1 MSEPKRTRLVFLGF
15 TDEQLAR
22 TVLEVIKKGTA
33 DKDIVV
39 GDWALVTKL
48 EGGKIDV
55 TTNRS
60 TDPGAARGGAV
71 GGAAG
76 LVLATL
82 AGPVGLGAVVAGAAI
97 GAVTAAVRDSG
108 LKNDDV
114 ETVSVYMAPG
124 RTGIMVS
131 MPLAEADRWD
141 AFVASHVEFASSDK
155 RHVADIVPG
164 RTFEQA
170 IEEYRVNVDSQL

>member
-15 TDEQLAR
+15 PDELLAK
-22 TVLEVIKKGTA
+22 TVLEVIKKGRS
-33 DKDIVV
+33 DKEITLD
-39 GDWALVTKL
+39 DWALATKR

-55 TTNRS
+55 TTDKS
-60 TDPGAARGGAV
+60 ADPGAARGGAV

-82 AGPVGLGAVVAGAAI
+82 AGPVGVGAVVAGAAI

-108 LKNDDV
+108 LKNDDI
-114 ETVSVYMAPG
+114 ETVSVFMAPG

-131 MPLAEADRWD
+131 MPMAEAERWD
-141 AFVASHVEFASSDK
+141 AFAASHVEFASSD
-155 RHVADIVPG
+155 RQHVADIVPG

-170 IEEYRVNVDSQL
+170 VEEYRVNVDSQL